1 MIASITL
8 LACLLSACS
17 HPLTVTD
24 SAAIKAAP
32 SPTAGHTSP
41 EDRPNEDVQNLTEM
55 RLVMLFQALLRMDRN
70 ASLTISAKQAVAM
83 LPYIRESM
91 EEGSM
96 NDTERKQVLGSL
108 TSEQRTFLDEQSKQV
123 NKRIKERVDK
133 PHAEL
138 SQEER
143 EKRINAFIEQRK
155 AERAVEAGQID
166 RVDGGTQ
173 QLDPRSM
180 GKSIEQQLVELLV
193 SKQD

>member
-1 MIASITL
+1 
-8 LACLLSACS
+8 
-17 HPLTVTD
+17 
-24 SAAIKAAP
+24 
-32 SPTAGHTSP
+32 
-41 EDRPNEDVQNLTEM
+41 
-55 RLVMLFQALLRMDRN
+55 MLFQALLRMDRN

-123 NKRIKERVDK
+123 NKRIEERVDK
-133 PHAEL
+133 PHTEL

-155 AERAVEAGQID
+155 ERAVEAGQID

-173 QLDPRSM
+173 QLDPRSI

-193 SKQD
+193 SKHD